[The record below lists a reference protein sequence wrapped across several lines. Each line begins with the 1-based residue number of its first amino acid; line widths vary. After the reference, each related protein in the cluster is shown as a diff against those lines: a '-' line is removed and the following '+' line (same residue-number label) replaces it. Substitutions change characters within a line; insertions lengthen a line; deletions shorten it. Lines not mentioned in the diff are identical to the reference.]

1 MTLKAAQAS
10 LIAQLQTLYD
20 ARESANIADWVM
32 EYTTGKKR
40 IDRLLVKDEPLTQEQ
55 ETDLQRITGAL
66 LQHTPV
72 QYVLGESWFCGMKFF
87 VNPHVLIPRPE
98 TEELVSWIRE
108 DGNKGNL
115 LDIGT
120 GSGCIAI
127 SLARLLPGT
136 AITAIDVSEEALQVA
151 RSNADALQA
160 GVAFQQL
167 DFLQES
173 QWDHLPVFDTIVS
186 NPPYIRLSES
196 EEMNRNVLEHEPHIA
211 LFVPDTDA
219 LLFYR
224 KIHAFSKMH
233 LAERGN
239 IFLEINEALG
249 PETVALFSSPGYTTE
264 LRKDMQG
271 KYRML
276 KVSKTNTRK

>member
-1 MTLKAAQAS
+1 MTLQAAQAS

-32 EYTTGKKR
+32 EYITGKKR
-40 IDRLLVKDEPLTQEQ
+40 IDRLLVKDAPLAQEQ
-55 ETDLQRITGAL
+55 ETSLLQITGAL
-66 LQHTPV
+66 LRHTPV

-108 DGNKGNL
+108 EGRTGSI

-127 SLARLLPGT
+127 SLARLVPS
-136 AITAIDVSEEALQVA
+136 AAVTAIDVSD
-151 RSNADALQA
+151 DALQA
-160 GVAFQQL
+160 ARKNADSLQAAVSFQQL
-167 DFLQES
+167 DFLQEHN
-173 QWDHLPVFDTIVS
+173 WNHLPVFDTIVS
-186 NPPYIRLSES
+186 NPPYIRQSES
-196 EEMNRNVLEHEPHIA
+196 GDMNRNVLDHEPHIA
-211 LFVPDTDA
+211 LFVPDNDA

-224 KIHAFSKMH
+224 KIQAFGRMH
-233 LAERGN
+233 LAEGGN

-249 PETVALFSSPGYTTE
+249 PETVSLFSSPGYITE

-276 KVSKTNTRK
+276 KVSRTSDR

>member
-1 MTLKAAQAS
+1 MTLQAAQAS

-32 EYTTGKKR
+32 EYITGKKR
-40 IDRLLVKDEPLTQEQ
+40 IDRLLVKDAPLVQEQ
-55 ETDLQRITGAL
+55 ETSLLQITGAL
-66 LQHTPV
+66 LRHTPV

-98 TEELVSWIRE
+98 TEELVSWIRDE
-108 DGNKGNL
+108 GRTGSI

-127 SLARLLPGT
+127 SLARLVPSA
-136 AITAIDVSEEALQVA
+136 AITAIDVSD
-151 RSNADALQA
+151 DALQA
-160 GVAFQQL
+160 ARKNADSLQAAVSFQQL
-167 DFLQES
+167 DFLQEHN
-173 QWDHLPVFDTIVS
+173 WNHLPVFDTIVS
-186 NPPYIRLSES
+186 NPPYIRRSES
-196 EEMNRNVLEHEPHIA
+196 GDMNRNVLDHEPHIA
-211 LFVPDTDA
+211 LFVPDNDA

-224 KIHAFSKMH
+224 KIHAFGRMH
-233 LAERGN
+233 LAEGGN

-249 PETVALFSSPGYTTE
+249 PETVSLFSSPGYITE

-276 KVSKTNTRK
+276 KVSRTSDR

>member
-1 MTLKAAQAS
+1 MTFQAAQAS

-32 EYTTGKKR
+32 EYITGKKR
-40 IDRLLVKDEPLTQEQ
+40 IDRLLVKDTPLAQEQ
-55 ETDLQRITGAL
+55 ETSLQQITGAL
-66 LQHTPV
+66 LRHTPV

-108 DGNKGNL
+108 EGRTGSI

-127 SLARLLPGT
+127 SLARLVPS
-136 AITAIDVSEEALQVA
+136 AAVTAIDVSD
-151 RSNADALQA
+151 DALQA
-160 GVAFQQL
+160 ARKNADSLQAAVSFQQL
-167 DFLQES
+167 DFLQEHN
-173 QWDHLPVFDTIVS
+173 WNHLPVFDTIVS
-186 NPPYIRLSES
+186 NPPYIRRSES
-196 EEMNRNVLEHEPHIA
+196 GDMNRNVLDHEPHIA
-211 LFVPDTDA
+211 LFVPDNDA

-224 KIHAFSKMH
+224 KIQAFGRMH
-233 LAERGN
+233 LAEGGN

-249 PETVALFSSPGYTTE
+249 PETVSLFSSPGYITE

-276 KVSKTNTRK
+276 KVSRTSDR

>member
-20 ARESANIADWVM
+20 ARESANIADWAM

-40 IDRLLVKDEPLTQEQ
+40 IDRLLVKDEPLSQEQ
-55 ETDLQRITGAL
+55 ETRLQRITGEL
-66 LQHTPV
+66 LRHTPV

-98 TEELVSWIRE
+98 TEELVSWIRDE
-108 DGNKGNL
+108 GRTGSI

-127 SLARLLPGT
+127 SLARLLSG
-136 AITAIDVSEEALQVA
+136 AALTAIDVSEEALQVA
-151 RSNADALQA
+151 RGNADALQA
-160 GVAFQQL
+160 AVAFQQL
-167 DFLQES
+167 DFLQEP
-173 QWDHLPVFDTIVS
+173 QWNHLPVFDTIVS
-186 NPPYIRLSES
+186 NPPYIRRSES
-196 EEMNRNVLEHEPHIA
+196 GDMNRNVLDHEPHIA
-211 LFVPDTDA
+211 LFVPDNDA

-224 KIHAFSKMH
+224 KIHAFGRMH
-233 LAERGN
+233 LAEGGN

-249 PETVALFSSPGYTTE
+249 PETVSLFSSPGYITE

-276 KVSKTNTRK
+276 KVSRTSDR

>member
-1 MTLKAAQAS
+1 MTLQAAQAS

-32 EYTTGKKR
+32 ESITGKKR
-40 IDRLLVKDEPLTQEQ
+40 IDRLLMKDVPLAQEQ
-55 ETDLQRITGAL
+55 ETSLQQITGAL
-66 LQHTPV
+66 LRHTPV

-108 DGNKGNL
+108 EGRTGSI

-127 SLARLLPGT
+127 SLARLVPS
-136 AITAIDVSEEALQVA
+136 AAVTAIDVSDDALQVA
-151 RSNADALQA
+151 RKNAGSLQA
-160 GVAFQQL
+160 AVTFQQL
-167 DFLQES
+167 DFLQEHN
-173 QWDHLPVFDTIVS
+173 WNHLPVFDTIVS
-186 NPPYIRLSES
+186 NPPYIRQSES
-196 EEMNRNVLEHEPHIA
+196 GDMNRNVLDHEPHIA
-211 LFVPDTDA
+211 LFVPDNDA

-224 KIHAFSKMH
+224 KIHAFGRMH
-233 LAERGN
+233 LAEGGS

-249 PETVALFSSPGYTTE
+249 PETVSLFSTPGYIAE

-276 KVSKTNTRK
+276 KVSRVSDR